1 MSRVITAGE
10 STFTPRKE
18 TYSVLLAREELAE
31 REDELRD
38 RVNGLAIRI
47 THAEQMMQGLADE
60 DGPFRHDALAELQGE
75 LKQLRGEYRAASSE
89 LFVFR
94 LEVIAQRL
102 DPTPEVQVLLDHWD
116 DGDYERALEVLDER
130 PTSGTPMDAPG
141 S

>member
-1 MSRVITAGE
+1 VSRVITAGE

-47 THAEQMMQGLADE
+47 THAEQAMQGLADE
-60 DGPFRHDALAELQGE
+60 DGPFRQDALEGLQRE
-75 LKQLRGEYRAASSE
+75 LKGLRAEYRAASSE

-102 DPTPEVQVLLDHWD
+102 DPTPDVQVLLDHWD

-130 PTSGTPMDAPG
+130 PTSGTPMGAPG